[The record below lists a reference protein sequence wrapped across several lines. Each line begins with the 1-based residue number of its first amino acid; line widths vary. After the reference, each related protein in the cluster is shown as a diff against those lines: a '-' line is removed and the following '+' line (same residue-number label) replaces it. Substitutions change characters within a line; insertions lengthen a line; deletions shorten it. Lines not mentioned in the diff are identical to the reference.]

1 MAAPTN
7 NNTLTSLIPDAY
19 AALDVVSRELIGFIP
34 AITRDPRADRVAV
47 GQSLRSPVTPVNS
60 AGGDIVPAMAIPAA
74 ANQTIANKA
83 FTLTKSRYFP
93 FSWSGEDI
101 LSVEQGPGFLTIQ
114 QGQIAQAFRAAINE
128 METDIA
134 VAAAAGGS
142 RAFGATA
149 GTAPL
154 FTDWAQAKKILDD
167 NGAPQ
172 SERSS
177 VIDTTAGVALRSTS
191 NLYKVNEGGDA
202 TLLRQ
207 GVLGNLFNFDIRE
220 SAQVQTPTK
229 GTGANYTTTNAGYA
243 VGITLL
249 HLITGTG
256 TILAGDIVTFAGDSN
271 KYVVATG
278 FAGDGTGDIVLAAP
292 GLRVAMSAATKA
304 MTIFGTSTKNCAFS
318 RNAILLGTR
327 LPAMP
332 PQGDMAIDR
341 YTISD
346 PRSGISFELALYPG
360 WHMNVY
366 HLAVAWGVVVEKAE
380 HLAIIV
386 G

>member
-34 AITRDPRADRVAV
+34 AIARDPRADRVAV
-47 GQSLRSPVTPVNS
+47 GQTLRSPVTPVNS
-60 AGGDIVPAMAIPAA
+60 AGGDIVPAMTVPAA

-83 FTLTKSRYFP
+83 FTLTKSRYYP

-101 LSVEQGPGFLTIQ
+101 MAVEQGPGFLTIQ
-114 QGQIAQAFRAAINE
+114 QNQIAQAFRAAVNE

-134 VAAAAGGS
+134 VAAALGAS

-154 FTDWAQAKKILDD
+154 FTDWASAKKILDD
-167 NGAPQ
+167 NGAPA

-177 VIDTTAGVALRSTS
+177 VINTTAGVALRGTS
-191 NLYKVNEGGDA
+191 NLYKVNESGDSS
-202 TLLRQ
+202 LLRG
-207 GVLGNLFNFDIRE
+207 GVLGNLFGLDIRE
-220 SAQVQTPTK
+220 SAQVQTTTA
-229 GTGANYTTTNAGYA
+229 GTGTAYTSNTAGYA
-243 VGITLL
+243 IGATAIT
-249 HLITGTG
+249 LITGSG
-256 TILAGDIVTFAGDSN
+256 TVLAGDIVTFAGDTN
-271 KYVVATG
+271 KYVVAVGVAAPGVIT
-278 FAGDGTGDIVLAAP
+278 LAAP
-292 GLRVAMSAATKA
+292 GLQKALAASAVA
-304 MTIFGTSTKNCAFS
+304 MTIFATSTRNCAFS

-341 YTISD
+341 YTIAD

-366 HLAVAWGVVVEKAE
+366 HLAAAWGVVVEKAE

>member
-34 AITRDPRADRVAV
+34 AIQRDPRADRVAV
-47 GQSLRSPVTPVNS
+47 GQTLRSPVAPVNS
-60 AGGDIVPAMAIPAA
+60 AGADIVPAMSVPAA
-74 ANQTIANKA
+74 ANQTIGNKA

-101 LSVEQGPGFLTIQ
+101 KSVDQGPGFLTIQ
-114 QGQIAQAFRAAINE
+114 QDQIAQAFRAAINE

-134 VAAAAGGS
+134 VAAALGAS
-142 RAFGATA
+142 RGFGATA

-154 FTDWAQAKKILDD
+154 FTDWANAKKILDD
-167 NGAPQ
+167 NGAPA
-172 SERSS
+172 SDRHS
-177 VIDTTAGVALRSTS
+177 VIDTTAGVALRGTS
-191 NLYKVNEGGDA
+191 NLYKVNEGGEA
-202 TLLRQ
+202 SLLRQ
-207 GVLGNLFNFDIRE
+207 GVLGNLFGFDIRE
-220 SAQVQTPTK
+220 SAQIQTPTK
-229 GTGANYTTTNAGYA
+229 GTGASYTTTNAGYA
-243 VGITLL
+243 VGTTTL
-249 HLITGTG
+249 HMITGTG
-256 TILAGDIVTFAGDSN
+256 TILAGDIVTFAGDTN

-304 MTIFGTSTKNCAFS
+304 MTIFGTSAKNCAFS
-318 RNAILLGTR
+318 RNAIVLGTR

-341 YTISD
+341 ETIID
-346 PRSGISFELALYPG
+346 PRSGIAFELALYPG

-366 HLAVAWGVVVEKAE
+366 HLGVAWGTVVEKPE